1 MLGMPSREL
10 IGADQF
16 SELFKS
22 TPLAIKCQLVNATI
36 MAIALWSV
44 ADTWV
49 ISGWWTI
56 NLAVSLWTLTRWHK
70 NRHRTI
76 KHLSRKSLPRAVFSG
91 FLYALPWSLLVI
103 LYLGNLPHHQELL
116 LGVAVA
122 GLAAAGSVQLAGIY
136 PAALSY
142 LATILVPVFIKSLFL
157 GGTEYYL
164 LAVLSCS
171 YIFYLISIIA
181 STARNSV
188 ERSSALRETKSKVIQ
203 LDEMNDTLEKLA
215 TLDELTGLPNRRFFN
230 HHLDGS
236 ISKAR
241 DVDSSFFLVICDLDN
256 FKYINDVLGHAA
268 GDELLKIVADR
279 LRENLNSDDFVS
291 RIGGDEF
298 SIVIKSQK
306 TKNGARVILKKLLK
320 KINVQVDV
328 AGNKIN
334 PGISIGI
341 SSFPEDAKTREA
353 LLSHADMAMQHGKKI
368 SRGQF
373 WFFDQALRSKLLTD
387 SALEVDLRNALEN
400 QQFELFYQPKV
411 DINTGQLRG
420 FESLLRWRR
429 PDGKLK
435 SPAHFFSVAEERG
448 LMLPISDV
456 VLDIA
461 TRDMR
466 AWQDIGLDPGSL
478 SINIHP
484 VQMRDQRRMRRLSKK
499 IIHSSLQPEKII
511 FEITEECF
519 IGRGTD
525 DVPDTLKLL
534 RDQNF
539 KISLDDFGTGYAS
552 LTHLKVLPVDEIKLD
567 RSFVNGL
574 NSDAS
579 DRSIVH
585 AMINLGN
592 SLGLSVVAEGIENRE
607 HHNIL
612 LAMGCEIGQGHH
624 YGKPM
629 TFFDATQYLQQ
640 IADNSPINLSE
651 RAHSAKISRLDVS
664 KKQAV
669 AEAS

>member
-22 TPLAIKCQLVNATI
+22 TPLAITCQLVNATI
-36 MAIALWSV
+36 MAVALWTV
-44 ADTWV
+44 ADTMI
-49 ISGWWTI
+49 ISGWWII
-56 NLAVSLWTLTRWHK
+56 NLVVSMWTLARWRK

-76 KHLSRKSLPRAVFSG
+76 THLSRKSLPRAVVSG

-142 LATILVPVFIKSLFL
+142 LATILVPVFIKSLVL
-157 GGTEYYL
+157 GGAEYYL

-171 YIFYLISIIA
+171 YVFYLISIIA

-188 ERSSALRETKSKVIQ
+188 ERSSALRDTRSKVVQ

-230 HHLDGS
+230 HHLDSS
-236 ISKAR
+236 ISKAC
-241 DVDSSFFLVICDLDN
+241 DTDSNFFLVVCDLDN

-279 LRENLNSDDFVS
+279 LRQSMSSVDFVS

-306 TKNGARVILKKLLK
+306 TKNDTKVILKKLLK
-320 KINVQVDV
+320 NINARVDV
-328 AGNKIN
+328 AGSKID

-341 SSFPEDAKTREA
+341 SSFPEDAKTREG
-353 LLSHADMAMQHGKKI
+353 LLSHADMAMQHGKKT
-368 SRGQF
+368 SRGQY

-387 SALEVDLRNALEN
+387 SALEIDLRNALNN

-411 DINTGQLRG
+411 DINTGKLRG

-429 PDGKLK
+429 PDGKFV

-448 LMLPISDV
+448 LMLPISDI

-461 TRDMR
+461 AKDMGV
-466 AWQDIGLDPGSL
+466 WQNMNLDPGSL

-484 VQMRDQRRMRRLSKK
+484 VQMRDQRRMRQLSKRM
-499 IIHSSLQPEKII
+499 INSSLQPEKII
-511 FEITEECF
+511 LEITEECF

-525 DVPDTLKLL
+525 DVPDTLKML
-534 RDQNF
+534 REQNF

-552 LTHLKVLPVDEIKLD
+552 LTHLKILPVDEIKLD
-567 RSFVNGL
+567 RSFVNDL

-579 DRSIVH
+579 NRSIVH

-612 LAMGCEIGQGHH
+612 LAMGCEIGQGYH

-629 TFFDATQYLQQ
+629 TFADATDYLRQ
-640 IADNSPINLSE
+640 IADNNPIDLSN

-664 KKQAV
+664 KKRAV
-669 AEAS
+669 G